1 MEKYLGDLCFMDNF
15 YIRNIHDTGIK
26 TDKDFVK
33 GEAVIFGMH
42 LGGTMEYSE
51 TSFSV
56 NKDCIAITPKDEQ
69 EILLKYIYYYLLANK
84 KVWKRYYVGTSLK
97 NLSKIDLQFVK
108 INYPSIELQYHI
120 VAIFDLLH
128 ESLKKRAETRFYLY
142 KFLPSYYQYLEKAT
156 GRYWTKK
163 IKIEK
168 ALMEFEKED
177 KGMAELGSLLLPP
190 FHKGFKVILSHNVYS
205 IAINK
210 KVCNPYYLAVAL
222 SSSPK
227 IALAIDKCN
236 GSNLGIS
243 FFISKISEISLT
255 LPDMGVQKEFEK
267 RYKQIESL
275 EESMFQFI
283 QQTELL
289 IKVLLF
295 KLLSRNSEKSIWK
308 NNEMQDVS
316 SAIETEKFTYEDYRK
331 LTRLSEYDE
340 KRDYL
345 FELLEKG
352 ALIQYFDE
360 KEGIIKFREA
370 HLQK

>member
-15 YIRNIHDTGIK
+15 YIRNTHDTGIK
-26 TDKDFVK
+26 SDKDFVQ
-33 GEAVIFGMH
+33 GEAIIFGMH

-51 TSFSV
+51 TSFRV

-69 EILLKYIYYYLLANK
+69 EVLLKYVYYYLLANK

-97 NLSKIDLQFVK
+97 NLSKVDLQFVK
-108 INYPSIELQYHI
+108 ISYPSIELQHHI
-120 VAIFDLLH
+120 VAIFELLY
-128 ESLKKRAETRFYLY
+128 ESLKKRAEARLYLY

-163 IKIEK
+163 IKVEN
-168 ALMEFEKED
+168 ALMKLEKED
-177 KGMAELGSLLLPP
+177 KGMVELGSLLLSP
-190 FHKGFKVILSHNVYS
+190 FHKGFKVILNHNVYS

-210 KVCNPYYLAVAL
+210 KVCNPYCLAVAL

-227 IALAIDKCN
+227 VALAIDKCN
-236 GSNLGIS
+236 SSNLGIS
-243 FFISKISEISLT
+243 FFISKISEMSLT

-275 EESMFQFI
+275 EEYMRQFT
-283 QQTELL
+283 QQTEFL

-295 KLLSRNSEKSIWK
+295 KLLSRGSEKSIWK
-308 NNEMQDVS
+308 NKKMQGIS
-316 SAIETEKFTYEDYRK
+316 SVIETEKFTYEDYRK

-352 ALIQYFDE
+352 TLIQYFDE
-360 KEGIIKFREA
+360 KEGIIKFRKA
-370 HLQK
+370 HLQE